1 MLDVF
6 CLIFSLYGSLIFKLH
21 VVFIPTFPVFFFF
34 FSYFSVWNISFQ
46 TGKISNISYRSKLL
60 LYGIDFTIN
69 SAWHFIL
76 FFNEY

>member
-6 CLIFSLYGSLIFKLH
+6 CLIFSLYGLLIFKLH
-21 VVFIPTFPVFFFF
+21 VVFFPYISCILF